1 MPTFLCKIGGPLVAR
16 DRVTAIQIHHHI
28 WIMTLTLGKIDHV
41 KSNANIEA
49 VCMPCYMHAYCWHI
63 VTLMQNANG
72 PYGCRKLPIS
82 ETVRHYR
89 WMLSMHDW
97 YKWPTNGMIYVLLYD
112 TWKITRQLWCFKY
125 CADFYVWNHKH
136 ICFFYLFPNT
146 EMAQTVTILLAENS
160 VYYILYDIFLH
171 ISDSTWWQTRE
182 AMASVAMLL
191 ICIPQICI
199 SNNSGPNTLS
209 L

>member
-1 MPTFLCKIGGPLVAR
+1 
-16 DRVTAIQIHHHI
+16 
-28 WIMTLTLGKIDHV
+28 MTLTLGKMDHV

-49 VCMPCYMHAYCWHI
+49 ICMPCYMHAYCWHI

-112 TWKITRQLWCFKY
+112 TWKITRRLWCFKY
-125 CADFYVWNHKH
+125 CADFTFGTINIFAFSMYSLTLRWHRQLKS
-136 ICFFYLFPNT
+136 
-146 EMAQTVTILLAENS
+146 ILLAENS
-160 VYYILYDIFLH
+160 VYINSWL
-171 ISDSTWWQTRE
+171 E
-182 AMASVAMLL
+182 ARASVAMLL

-199 SNNSGPNTLS
+199 SKNSGPNTLS